1 MAPNLS
7 LFNEMFTRENSVLMR
22 VFLALFVFASFLI
35 TACHSSKS
43 GAVSE
48 NGKRVADTLAI
59 AKQEDTLALSSTDTI
74 RIENEELEYE
84 IIILEVGFKN
94 WLVTQRPM
102 WYYSLNILENR
113 NRYYALE
120 WNRRVQSPHLF
131 NSNLYNQFINYDPAI
146 EYGLEVNYMLFMY
159 FEFFQQKYRQRL

>member
-1 MAPNLS
+1 
-7 LFNEMFTRENSVLMR
+7 MR
-22 VFLALFVFASFLI
+22 VFAALFLFASFLI
-35 TACHSSKS
+35 GACHS
-43 GAVSE
+43 
-48 NGKRVADTLAI
+48 GKPAAQSQTAESQRDPEEIGMTGDSLVTA
-59 AKQEDTLALSSTDTI
+59 SSDTI

-102 WYYSLNILENR
+102 WYYSLNLLENR
-113 NRYYALE
+113 NRYYVLE

-146 EYGLEVNYMLFMY
+146 EYGLEVNYKLFMY